1 MKNLKRVLPFYLTF
15 ILLNIAIISLYSLF
29 NWYYI
34 IENKSITV
42 LTDYSDYWIPICF
55 TLITSIIVYG
65 ITLKKEK
72 PGILGLILIG
82 LLMLFLICP
91 PLLIIQRYIQTNSG
105 KITTL
110 EQLGQLTT
118 LPKTKYYNLKKYYV
132 DKSNTGIAEW
142 ETPDSRF
149 SLGYYIYL
157 ASPIIANQAD
167 TLHSN
172 YNYWLTKRYY
182 TSFGRFDSDE
192 IRRKKKV
199 FWDKSIKDFEN
210 TNLNDFKFIGVL
222 DRNADNKNFEIAA
235 QNSKYFKSTEENYFF
250 EAFTVPYEN
259 RNGGKMYWIIGVL
272 IFNFSLYF
280 LIVYYYV
287 RYLDKI
293 REDVRVFEEML
304 NFKKKKKNSN

>member
-15 ILLNIAIISLYSLF
+15 ILLNIAIILLYSLF
-29 NWYYI
+29 NWFYI
-34 IENKSITV
+34 IQNKSNTV
-42 LTDYSDYWIPICF
+42 LTDYSDYWIPIGF

-82 LLMLFLICP
+82 LFMLFLICP

-110 EQLGQLTT
+110 ENIRDLSSV
-118 LPKTKYYNLKKYYV
+118 PKTKYYNLKKYYV
-132 DKSNTGIAEW
+132 DKGYTGIEER

-157 ASPIIANQAD
+157 TCPIITSQAD
-167 TLHSN
+167 TLNSN
-172 YNYWLTKRYY
+172 FNYWITKQYY

-192 IRRKKKV
+192 IRRKKKA
-199 FWDKSIKDFEN
+199 FWAKSIKDFEN
-210 TNLNDFKFIGVL
+210 TNLNDFKYIGLL
-222 DRNADNKNFEIAA
+222 DHNADNKNFKIAA

-259 RNGGKMYWIIGVL
+259 RNGGKIYWIIGVL

-280 LIVYYYV
+280 VIVYYYV
-287 RYLDKI
+287 RYLDKTK
-293 REDVRVFEEML
+293 EDVRLFEESL
-304 NFKKKKKNSN
+304 NFKKNKKIQ

>member
-42 LTDYSDYWIPICF
+42 LTDYSDYWIPIGF

-72 PGILGLILIG
+72 PGILGLIIIG
-82 LLMLFLICP
+82 LFMLFLICP
-91 PLLIIQRYIQTNSG
+91 QLLIIQRYIQTNSG

-110 EQLGQLTT
+110 EHIGQLST
-118 LPKTKYYNLKKYYV
+118 LPKTKYYNLKKYYA
-132 DKSNTGIAEW
+132 DKGYTGIEEW

-149 SLGYYIYL
+149 SIGYNIYL
-157 ASPIIANQAD
+157 AYPIITNQAD
-167 TLHSN
+167 TLGSN
-172 YNYWLTKRYY
+172 FNYWLTKRYY
-182 TSFGRFDSDE
+182 TSFGRFDAAE
-192 IRRKKKV
+192 IRRKKKL
-199 FWDKSIKDFEN
+199 FWEKSIRDFEN
-210 TNLNDFKFIGVL
+210 TNLNDFKYIGVL
-222 DRNADNKNFEIAA
+222 DRSEDNKNFEIAA

-259 RNGGKMYWIIGVL
+259 RNGGKIYWIIGVFIL
-272 IFNFSLYF
+272 NFIIYF
-280 LIVYYYV
+280 VTVYYYV
-287 RYLDKI
+287 RYLDKTE
-293 REDVRVFEEML
+293 EDVRLFEEKL
-304 NFKKKKKNSN
+304 NFKK